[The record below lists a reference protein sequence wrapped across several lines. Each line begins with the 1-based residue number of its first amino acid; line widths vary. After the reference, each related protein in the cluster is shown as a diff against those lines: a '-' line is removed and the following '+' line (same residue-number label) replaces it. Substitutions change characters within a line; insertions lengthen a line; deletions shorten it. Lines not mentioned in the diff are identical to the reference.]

1 MSSEGE
7 WFTYGDAA
15 KRLGIKVDSVKR
27 QARARA
33 WPRRTSN
40 DGTVQVLIP
49 ADRLAEHPP
58 EGRAGEAEKMPSD
71 SVIDLSS
78 RLSAAE
84 ARADVL
90 GKEVAD
96 LRQERDRLL
105 AIIERQASSRP
116 VEVQPVIERNWLARL
131 LKR

>member
-1 MSSEGE
+1 MAIEGE

-49 ADRLAEHPP
+49 ADRLAEQPP
-58 EGRAGEAEKMPSD
+58 ESRTVEAEKMPSE
-71 SVIDLSS
+71 SIIDLSS

-105 AIIERQASSRP
+105 TIIERQTSSRLDA
-116 VEVQPVIERNWLARL
+116 VS
-131 LKR
+131 LKPAWWRRFFPAP